1 MLRRILAIT
10 GRPGLFKILSQG
22 NNILLVEDL
31 ESGKRFP
38 AHAREKLLSLGD
50 IAMYTNSEEVPLAD
64 VLDKV
69 YAYTEGKPVD
79 VKELAKA
86 KRLHDYFGEILTD
99 FDRERVYAS
108 DIKKLFTWYNILLA
122 AGFTSFKEE
131 ETDVESESAEETEA
145 K

>member
-108 DIKKLFTWYNILLA
+108 DIKKLFTRYNILLA